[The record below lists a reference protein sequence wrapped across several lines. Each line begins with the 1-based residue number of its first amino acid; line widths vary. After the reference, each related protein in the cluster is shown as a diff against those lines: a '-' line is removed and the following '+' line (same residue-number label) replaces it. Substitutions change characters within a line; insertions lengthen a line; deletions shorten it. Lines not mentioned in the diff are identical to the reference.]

1 MGQLAGILRVED
13 TAPVAGIAP
22 DEVGNAV
29 NDLLARYVAERNA
42 WQNFLVAGEV
52 TNPKQ
57 LYKLG
62 GIDEGQEI
70 GPDGRPLETRP
81 TGQVDVAFPLKRIGW
96 ALGWN
101 YETQAYMTVAD
112 LERNIAAQQ
121 GGNAK
126 RHMREQFRA
135 VFNNANY
142 TVTDPRHGS
151 LTVRR
156 LANTDGTTYPPAFN
170 SDSESDDNHYL
181 VSGYAHD
188 AMSATNN
195 PFATLKAE
203 IVEHFTSATAVVAI
217 VNAEQR
223 AEIMTALPN
232 FVDAPTAGVQPGGGA
247 TTASASALDGVNVPG
262 TFLGVDGDSGVFVYV
277 DDSGRVPAKYV
288 YAQAIGVPA
297 PLLRRVPEAAALQ
310 GFKLEADEAH
320 YPLFKR
326 TYVDRFGYGVAN
338 RLSAAVMFLD
348 AGSWANPSAYA

>member
-22 DEVGNAV
+22 AEVGDAV
-29 NDLLARYVAERNA
+29 NQLLARYVAERNA
-42 WQNFLVAGEV
+42 WQDFLVAGEV

-62 GIDEGQEI
+62 GVDEGQEI

-112 LERNIAAQQ
+112 LERNVAAQQ

-135 VFNNANY
+135 LFGNANY

-170 SDSESDDNHYL
+170 ADAEADDNHYL
-181 VSGYAHD
+181 VSGYA
-188 AMSATNN
+188 AAAISATNN
-195 PFATLKAE
+195 PFAALKAE

-217 VNAEQR
+217 VNAAQR
-223 AEIMTALPN
+223 AEIMTDLPN
-232 FVDAPTAGVQPGGGA
+232 FVDAPTAGVQVGSA
-247 TTASASALDGVNVPG
+247 TTTAAALDGVNVPG
-262 TFLGVDGDSGVFVYV
+262 SFLGVDGDSGVFVYV
-277 DDSGRVPAKYV
+277 DDSGRVPANYV
-288 YAQAIGVPA
+288 YAQAVGVPE

-326 TYVDRFGYGVAN
+326 SYVDRFGYGVAN
-338 RLSAAVMFLD
+338 RLSAAIMFLD
-348 AGSWANPSAYA
+348 AGSTWTTPAAYA